1 MRVEAIAAD
10 LRVRGATQVE
20 TFVAD
25 CAQADA
31 TSLVKRIVEMLGG
44 LDVALLAYGVLG
56 DQAQFERDPDAMAD
70 LLHVNFT
77 SAAAWC
83 QAIAAVLERQ
93 RSGALLVIGS
103 VAGDRGRASNYVY
116 GASKAGLGV
125 FVEGVAHRLARAGA
139 RRGSDQAR
147 LCRYADDCG
156 SGPQKRTLGEAGGRR
171 ANNRRLGPSRSPR
184 GLRAVVL
191 EGDHVGRPKY
201 SVNDFSQNE
210 ALSCDHRP
218 SGDAQ
223 GRCFEGRGAPVVHPH
238 PSVAVKT
245 ERQVGSQSSKLLNSA
260 GPKTL
265 SKAFSIK
272 GLGKQKAAYSLTVPG

>member
-1 MRVEAIAAD
+1 MTDSPERVAIIGATSAIAEAAARIWAARGARLVLVGRNAVRVEAIAAD

-25 CAQADA
+25 CAQADPP
-31 TSLVKRIVEMLGG
+31 SLVKRIVEMLGG

-56 DQAQFERDPDAMAD
+56 DQAQFECDPDAMAD

-83 QAIAAVLERQ
+83 QAITAVLERQ

-139 RRGSDQAR
+139 AAVLIKPGFVDTPMTAGVANKGALWAR
-147 LCRYADDCG
+147 
-156 SGPQKRTLGEAGGRR
+156 PEAVAQIIVASAHR
-171 ANNRRLGPSRSPR
+171 
-184 GLRAVVL
+184 
-191 EGDHVGRPKY
+191 GRPLVY
-201 SVNDFSQNE
+201 APWFWRVIMLVVRNI
-210 ALSCDHRP
+210 P
-218 SGDAQ
+218 STI
-223 GRCFEGRGAPVVHPH
+223 FH
-238 PSVAVKT
+238 KT
-245 ERQVGSQSSKLLNSA
+245 KL
-260 GPKTL
+260 
-265 SKAFSIK
+265 
-272 GLGKQKAAYSLTVPG
+272 